1 MGYLDSVISSANP
14 NLPGSGV
21 SPVTGGGLSQNSK
34 FSYGYASSP
43 GKRSSM
49 EDFYETRIEGVNG
62 ETIGLFGVFD
72 GHGGARAAEYVK
84 HNLFTN
90 LLIHPKFISDT
101 KSAIAETYSHTDT
114 EFLNSENNQ
123 TKDAGSTASTAII
136 VGNRLL
142 VANVGDSRAVI
153 CRGGHAYAV
162 SRDHKPDQSDERQR
176 IEDAGGFVMWAGTW
190 RVGGVLAVSRAFGDK
205 FLKRFVVADPEIQEE
220 RIDESLEFL
229 ILASDGLWDVVT
241 NEEAV
246 AMIKP
251 IQNTEDAAKTLMQE
265 ASQRGSADN
274 ITVVVVRFLDGQD
287 A

>member
-14 NLPGSGV
+14 NLPGCGV

-49 EDFYETRIEGVNG
+49 EDFYETRIDGVNG

-84 HNLFTN
+84 YNLFTN
-90 LLIHPKFISDT
+90 LIKHPKFISDT
-101 KSAIAETYSHTDT
+101 KSAIAEAYSHTDT
-114 EFLNSENNQ
+114 EFLKSENNQ
-123 TKDAGSTASTAII
+123 NKDAGSTASTAII
-136 VGNRLL
+136 VGNRLI

-153 CRGGHAYAV
+153 CRGGNAYAV

-205 FLKRFVVADPEIQEE
+205 LLKQFVVADPEIQEE

-251 IQNTEDAAKTLMQE
+251 IQSPEDAAKTLMQE

-274 ITVVVVRFLDGQD
+274 ITVVVVRFLDGRY